1 MISKENFDNYSVKS
15 CNFWHKAFLNYD
27 MRIIVYEPGTRI
39 THNYHCGSEAIKA
52 VAASLGNGLA
62 KK

>member
-1 MISKENFDNYSVKS
+1 
-15 CNFWHKAFLNYD
+15 

-39 THNYHCGSEAIKA
+39 TNDYHCGPEAIKA